1 MTEPPRFEGDAWCFG
16 CGPANASGLHL
27 QFLITSPGVVECEY
41 TVPSHLCGRP
51 TVVHGGIQ
59 ATLLDEVMGK
69 AVQAGLPAELGGRRC
84 VTAGFSLRYRRP
96 APIGERLRAR
106 GEFLRVEGSNVFVAG
121 VLTDRDGSELTT
133 AEARWRLL
141 DDMR

>member
-16 CGPANASGLHL
+16 CGPANTGGLHL
-27 QFLITSPGVVECEY
+27 QFLVTGPGVVECEY
-41 TVPSHLCGRP
+41 TVPAHLCGRP

-69 AVQAGLPAELGGRRC
+69 AVQAGLPPELAGRRS
-84 VTAGFSLRYRRP
+84 VTAAFSVRYRKP
-96 APIGERLRAR
+96 APIGEPLTAR
-106 GEFLRVEGSNVFVAG
+106 GKFLRIEGSNVFVGG
-121 VLTDRDGSELTT
+121 VLTDSAGNELTT

>member
-16 CGPANASGLHL
+16 CGPSNTSGLNL
-27 QFLITSPGVVECEY
+27 EFRVTGAGVVECQY
-41 TVPSHLCGRP
+41 TVPAHLCGRP

-69 AVQAGLPAELGGRRC
+69 AVQIGLPSELGGRRC
-84 VTAGFSLRYRRP
+84 VTASLALRYRKP
-96 APIGERLRAR
+96 AAIGQLLTAR
-106 GEFLRVEGSNVFVAG
+106 GEFLRIEGPNVFVGGTLFDNAG
-121 VLTDRDGSELTT
+121 GVLTT
-133 AEARWRLL
+133 AEARWRML